1 MFLSQLIV
9 NYGVG
14 MTSNFTKQIQNFI
27 CDFSPVYTIFFC
39 FFDQI
44 LEKVCFLVFTAWF
57 YL

>member
-1 MFLSQLIV
+1 
-9 NYGVG
+9 

-44 LEKVCFLVFTAWF
+44 LEKVCFLVFAAWF